1 MALAL
6 LALGSNMG
14 RPRDFLQFALN
25 ELAQLGQI
33 TAQSDVYL
41 TAAWGLEDQADF
53 ENMALALQCKLKPEE
68 LLQACLNIEA
78 KAGRIR
84 KQKWGPRCLDI
95 DILFYDELVLNTP
108 TLQIPHPQL
117 HLRRFVLEP
126 LQQIQPH
133 FIHPQLQLS
142 VQDLLDRCQDPL
154 PVQKIASQN

>member
-68 LLQACLNIEA
+68 LLKACLSIEA

-95 DILFYDELVLNTP
+95 DILFYEDLILHTP

-117 HLRRFVLEP
+117 HLRRFVLAP
-126 LQQIQPH
+126 LAQISPQ

-142 VQDLLDRCQDPL
+142 VQDLLTLCQDPL

>member
-14 RPRDFLQFALN
+14 RPRDFLQFALD

-68 LLQACLNIEA
+68 LLKACLNIEA

-126 LQQIQPH
+126 LQQIQPL

>member
-68 LLQACLNIEA
+68 LLKACLNIEA

>member
-14 RPRDFLQFALN
+14 IARNYLQFALD
-25 ELAQLGQI
+25 ELAKIGQI
-33 TAQSDVYL
+33 TSQSDVYL

-53 ENMALALQCKLKPEE
+53 ENMALALQCELSPEE
-68 LLQACLNIEA
+68 LLKACLSIEA

-95 DILFYDELVLNTP
+95 DIIFYNQEQINLP
-108 TLQIPHPQL
+108 QLQIPHPQL
-117 HLRRFVLEP
+117 HKRRFVLAP
-126 LQQIQPH
+126 LAQIAPQ
-133 FIHPQLQLS
+133 FIHPSLNQS
-142 VQDLLDRCQDPL
+142 IQDLLDHCQDPL